1 MSVRNRE
8 SYVKVLGNLVSVV
21 AALLALGAMLV
32 SKRPAQPPNVTPVV
46 SAPAPVVPDPPQ
58 RVPKPKPAP
67 VAVVP
72 TPAPPAPAPAIDR
85 EAVAKAELGL
95 DAAARDRA
103 RAEAR
108 AEVAARRLADAAT
121 EATRSARAAKTLAF
135 RVRDP
140 SARIAQAA
148 AQGGFLRSD
157 QETIKGEI
165 ATLAQAPRPK
175 AKILSNKNPVA
186 KPASPDE
193 HHFEIR
199 RDRVSYID
207 LDRLF
212 TLVKS
217 DVQLRMRLSD
227 GARSF
232 DSQVGPVGAFSLQYS
247 FARALPNGL
256 EDLIERGRIAYELRF
271 WEVVPAFEGR
281 GETYEATKKPIS
293 DYARTISR
301 LSPTHSTITM
311 WVYPDGF
318 SLYRK
323 LRDDLHSR
331 GFLVAAR
338 PLPEAMAI
346 RGSPSGSLSAG
357 Q

>member
-1 MSVRNRE
+1 MRRAE
-8 SYVKVLGNLVSVV
+8 SYAKVLGNLGSLA
-21 AALLALGAMLV
+21 AALLALGAILLFGKPPAAPSQPPAAIAPKRPDPSV
-32 SKRPAQPPNVTPVV
+32 SKAKPKPAAVV
-46 SAPAPVVPDPPQ
+46 AAPAPAPV
-58 RVPKPKPAP
+58 PAP
-67 VAVVP
+67 EVDRAAVER
-72 TPAPPAPAPAIDR
+72 A
-85 EAVAKAELGL
+85 EAAL
-95 DAAARDRA
+95 DAATRDRA

-108 AEVAARRLADAAT
+108 AGNARRRLATAA
-121 EATRSARAAKTLAF
+121 AQAASDARAAKTLSF

-140 SARIAQAA
+140 SARISQAA
-148 AQGGFLRSD
+148 ARGGLRRAEK
-157 QETIKGEI
+157 QALEREV

-175 AKILSNKNPVA
+175 AKVLSNKNPVA
-186 KPASPDE
+186 KPASADE
-193 HHFEIR
+193 HHFEVR

-247 FARALPNGL
+247 FARSLPTGL
-256 EDLIERGRIAYELRF
+256 EELLERGRVSYDLRY
-271 WEVVPAFEGR
+271 WEVVPGFEAR
-281 GETYEATKKPIS
+281 GETYEAARKPIS

-301 LSPTHSTITM
+301 LSPTHATITM

-318 SLYRK
+318 GLYRK
-323 LRDDLHSR
+323 LRDDLHAK

-338 PLPEAMAI
+338 PLPEGMAI
-346 RGSPSGSLSAG
+346 RGSPGGSLSAG